1 MAQEKEHVGMNKT
14 GVQMSPLQTKAMLD
28 DDRIIAR
35 GHPGD
40 ETAMA
45 QLRQSYIAEGDNVG
59 SIPMP
64 GTMKGMVS
72 MGVNM
77 LKGDKPQVLLDKL
90 AERLAMER
98 TATRLYDALLT
109 KLAVVNEGRASIN
122 LDDVASI
129 RGDEARHALLLRDA
143 ITSMGGDPTA
153 MTPSADMA
161 GVEAMGL
168 VQVLNDP
175 RTSLAQS
182 LHAILTAE
190 LSDGVGWETPDRA
203 GGGARAGRHGRRFR
217 QCAAAGAQAPGHD
230 PDLVRGGGGTER
242 PGTRTRPAQRHGDV
256 GRLRRG
262 TDSAARIDFLKGASS
277 CPHGASHGAVQALRG
292 RQRQAGTRGGVSIRR
307 PPRIRLGPG
316 SHP

>member
-1 MAQEKEHVGMNKT
+1 MNKT

-190 LSDGVGWETPDRA
+190 LSDGVGWETLIALAEEHEQADMVEGFGNA
-203 GGGARAGRHGRRFR
+203 LL
-217 QCAAAGAQAPGHD
+217 QGAQAPGHD

-277 CPHGASHGAVQALRG
+277 CPHGASHGAVQASA
-292 RQRQAGTRGGVSIRR
+292 AGKGKPGQGAAFPSA

>member
-14 GVQMSPLQTKAMLD
+14 GVQMAPLETKAMLSD
-28 DDRIIAR
+28 DKILTR

-40 ETAMA
+40 ETQAA
-45 QLRQSYIAEGDNVG
+45 ALRQAYIAEGEGLG
-59 SIPMP
+59 SIPIP

-109 KLAVVNEGRASIN
+109 KLSAVNAATATISI
-122 LDDVASI
+122 DEVASI
-129 RGDEARHALLLRDA
+129 RGDEARHAVMLADA
-143 ITSMGGDPTA
+143 IASMGGDPTA
-153 MTPSADMA
+153 MTPSADLA

-175 RTSLAQS
+175 RTSVAQS

-190 LSDGVGWETPDRA
+190 LSDGVGWETLIALAHEHEQADMVEGFSNALQQERKHLGMIQTWYEQA
-203 GGGARAGRHGRRFR
+203 VGLSNVA
-217 QCAAAGAQAPGHD
+217 QAGAMHSASGAATPGATMGAGAAPVA
-230 PDLVRGGGGTER
+230 P
-242 PGTRTRPAQRHGDV
+242 
-256 GRLRRG
+256 
-262 TDSAARIDFLKGASS
+262 
-277 CPHGASHGAVQALRG
+277 
-292 RQRQAGTRGGVSIRR
+292 
-307 PPRIRLGPG
+307 PG
-316 SHP
+316 STS